1 MSLAAMA
8 IFNILSPD
16 AKGENLLV
24 YNPPF
29 KAPKQLIATSVLN
42 TTAPNLPIVAFPKSS
57 ATVFD
62 EATTDGL
69 RTIK

>member
-1 MSLAAMA
+1 MSLAAMTF
-8 IFNILSPD
+8 FNILSPD
-16 AKGENLLV
+16 AKEKNSLV

-29 KAPKQLIATSVLN
+29 KAPKQLIATRVLN
-42 TTAPNLPIVAFPKSS
+42 TTAPNFPIVTFPKSN